1 MRVLSKSR
9 FKIGLECPNKLYYTG
24 KKDFA
29 NSKQEDLFLEAL
41 AKGGFQVEELARM
54 HYPNGFLIEGN
65 PWEYEPSWNQTQDL
79 LKEENIIIYEAAFLD
94 DGLFVKTDILVKRGN
109 KVELIEV
116 KSKSFDSN
124 DEYPFVGVK
133 GGMKSEWK
141 PYLFDIAFQKH
152 VMKKCFPEWEIDS
165 FIMLVDKSKKASI
178 DGLNQLF
185 RITKEANG
193 RTGIKT
199 LVDSI
204 EETGSSV
211 LGRMNVSEIVKNIE
225 NDTHTYG
232 NGLTFYDAIE
242 DFKIHYL
249 NDNYRN
255 WQTSYMAC
263 KSCEFQTSKDD
274 KEKGLKSGF
283 EECYIKQHNWGEKEL
298 KKAKIF
304 DIRGMHYMK
313 GIKLFKNDSFFMDTL
328 TLEDIGYKEEA
339 GKLSNT
345 ERAWLQIEKE
355 VKNDDSIYVDKIGL
369 KEEIGKWVY
378 PLHFIDFETCTA
390 ALPFNKGRR
399 PYEQIAFQFSHHIF
413 HENGQIDH
421 ADEYISNVAGY
432 FPNFDFVRE
441 LKKALEKD
449 DGTIFRF
456 HNHENTILNA
466 IYNQLQESEEKD
478 RDVLIDFI
486 QSISHSTGK
495 SANKWEG
502 NRDMVDLWV
511 IAKNFY
517 FNPLTKGSNSL
528 KDLLPSALNKSTYLQ
543 EKYSKPLNDLSI
555 TSKNFSGNHVW
566 LEIQEGEVVN
576 PYKKLPPV
584 FDNWTEEEIEK
595 SISDI
600 TNINEGGAALTAY
613 GKLQYTDM
621 NHAEVEDITSS
632 LLKYCELDTLA
643 MVMLYEHFKEI
654 IS

>member
-9 FKIGLECPNKLYYTG
+9 FKLGLECPNKLFYTG
-24 KKDFA
+24 KKDYA
-29 NSKQEDLFLEAL
+29 NKKNENPFLEAL
-41 AKGGFQVEELARM
+41 AKGGFQVEELARL
-54 HYPNGFLIEGN
+54 HFPNGILIDGN
-65 PWEYEPSWNQTQDL
+65 PWDYEPSWNQTQEL
-79 LKEENIIIYEAAFLD
+79 LKEENIIIYEAAFLY
-94 DGLFVKTDILVKRGN
+94 DGLFIRTDILVKRGN
-109 KVELIEV
+109 KIQLIEV
-116 KSKSFDSN
+116 KSKSFDSAVEN
-124 DEYPFVGVK
+124 PFVGAK
-133 GGMKSEWK
+133 NIKSEWK

-152 VMKKCFPEWEIDS
+152 VMKKCFPEWEIVS
-165 FIMLVDKSKKASI
+165 FIMLVDKSKIASI

-199 LVDSI
+199 LVNSI

-211 LGRMNVSEIVKNIE
+211 LRRSNVSEIVKKIE
-225 NDTHTYG
+225 NYTYSYG
-232 NGLTFYDAIE
+232 NGLTFYEAIE
-242 DFKIHYL
+242 DFKTQYL
-249 NDNYRN
+249 NDSYKN

-263 KSCEFQTSKDD
+263 NKCEFQTSDTD
-274 KEKGLKSGF
+274 IEKGLKSGF
-283 EECYIKQHNWGEKEL
+283 EECFIKQHKWGEKEF
-298 KKAKIF
+298 KKPKIF
-304 DIRGMHYMK
+304 DIKGMHFSK
-313 GIKLFKNDSFFMDTL
+313 GIRLFQNNTFFMDTL
-328 TLEDIGYKEEA
+328 TTEDIGYKEGT

-345 ERAWLQIEKE
+345 ERAWLQIERE
-355 VKNDDSIYVDKIGL
+355 VKNDKSIYVDKEGL
-369 KEEIGKWVY
+369 HEEIGNWIY

-399 PYEQIAFQFSHHIF
+399 PYEQIAFQFSHHVF
-413 HENGQIDH
+413 HENGQIEH
-421 ADEYISNVAGY
+421 ADEYISNKSGY
-432 FPNFDFVRE
+432 FPNFDFIRE

-466 IYNQLQESEEKD
+466 IYKQLQESEEKD
-478 RDVLIDFI
+478 KDELIDFI

-495 SANKWEG
+495 SATKWNG
-502 NRDMVDLWV
+502 KRDMVDLWL

-528 KDLLPSALNKSTYLQ
+528 KDLLPSALNKSAYLQ
-543 EKYSKPLNDLSI
+543 DKYTKPLKDLSVS
-555 TSKNFSGNHVW
+555 SKNFSGNHVW
-566 LEIQEGEVVN
+566 LNIIGGEVVN

-621 NHAEVEDITSS
+621 DQAEIDKITTS

-643 MVMLYEHFKEI
+643 MVMLYEHFMELI
-654 IS
+654 D